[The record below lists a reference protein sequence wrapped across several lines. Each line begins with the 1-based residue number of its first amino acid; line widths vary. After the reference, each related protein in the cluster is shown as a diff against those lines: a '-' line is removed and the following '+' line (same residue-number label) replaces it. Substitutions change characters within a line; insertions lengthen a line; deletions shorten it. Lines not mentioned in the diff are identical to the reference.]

1 MFHSRMSTS
10 ESDWPKMHE
19 TNFTTDLSKCLKGLQ
34 SVVTKI
40 YKTGELTF
48 ISRVFAIQV
57 NNKTRMKY

>member
-1 MFHSRMSTS
+1 
-10 ESDWPKMHE
+10 MHE